1 MKKVLLLLIGLI
13 ALGCSKSEDKI
24 DYKDIDGMW
33 NFKEETNYSEVV
45 CALLVVDWKKEFF
58 LTATEKIRNEE
69 KKVSKKGSFKYKY
82 PYLTLISDDESYP
95 IKFKLSDDKKSL
107 TLDGYILRNN
117 IIKDNTKKIIQ
128 STKKPSLRGLFLFFT
143 QWYRLFLSI
152 GLLGKRL
159 RGFG

>member
-107 TLDGYILRNN
+107 TLDGYIQG
-117 IIKDNTKKIIQ
+117 II
-128 STKKPSLRGLFLFFT
+128 
-143 QWYRLFLSI
+143 LS
-152 GLLGKRL
+152 K
-159 RGFG
+159 

>member
-95 IKFKLSDDKKSL
+95 IKFKLSNDKKSL
-107 TLDGYILRNN
+107 TLDGYIQG
-117 IIKDNTKKIIQ
+117 IILSKIIQ